1 MMPAERAL
9 EAEHLAINLGLRL
22 VMQRQLVMSDRR
34 AEIMLQR
41 VALSQMPISGSK
53 NLIIWRPSAL
63 AR

>member
-1 MMPAERAL
+1 
-9 EAEHLAINLGLRL
+9 LRL
-22 VMQRQLVMSDRR
+22 VMQRQLVMGDRR